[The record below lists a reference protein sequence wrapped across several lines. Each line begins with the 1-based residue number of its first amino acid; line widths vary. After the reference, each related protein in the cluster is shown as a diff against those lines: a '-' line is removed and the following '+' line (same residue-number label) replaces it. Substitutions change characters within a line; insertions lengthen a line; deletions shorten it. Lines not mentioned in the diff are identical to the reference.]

1 MAGDLILVSLPPQA
15 TFKKDCSHLQI
26 TGVSGYIGFKTLILA
41 LEAGFQVRAVIR
53 KAEQAKKLE
62 SHGRVAPHTKN
73 LQWVLIP
80 DLSKPDAFDAHLKGG
95 VTGILH
101 VASPLANEV
110 TLCHPPHEAQ
120 ANLLQTDDYDR
131 DIISPAIKTTL
142 TVLNAAHRTPS
153 VKRVVITSSAVTL
166 VSFAWMFGP
175 APPTPDLTLF
185 TAADINTKSAKAS
198 SAMEAYF
205 TSKTLSRIATKE
217 FMAKEKPS
225 FEFVNLLPTMVFGPD
240 ELATNV
246 QELMTGSRGMVLRAL
261 MDVKMPEMIGATV
274 HVDDVARAHIDGL
287 KSSVPGNRDYILS
300 SDVPQG
306 VCWED
311 AEKAVRRE
319 FPEAVE
325 KGILKLEG
333 SMSLRPWR
341 LDTRETEAAFGWKPI
356 SFEETVKELVEQYL
370 GLLEAEEK

>member
-1 MAGDLILVSLPPQA
+1 MLTIS
-15 TFKKDCSHLQI
+15 QI
-26 TGVSGYIGFKTLILA
+26 TGVSGYIGFKTLVLA
-41 LEAGFQVRAVIR
+41 LEGGFKVRAVIR

-80 DLSKPDAFDAHLKGG
+80 DLSKTDSFDPHLKGG

-101 VASPLANEV
+101 VASPLADEV
-110 TLCHPPHEAQ
+110 NLCHPPHQTQ
-120 ANLLQTDDYDR
+120 ANLPQTDDYDR

-142 TVLNAAHRTPS
+142 AVLNAAHRTPS

-185 TAADINTKSAKAS
+185 TAADINSKPTKVS

-205 TSKTLSRIATKE
+205 ASKTLSRIATKE
-217 FMAKEKPS
+217 FMEKEKPS

-240 ELATNV
+240 ELATNG
-246 QELMTGSRGMVLRAL
+246 QELMTNSRGMVLGAL

-300 SDVPQG
+300 SDVPEG
-306 VCWED
+306 ICWED
-311 AEKAVRRE
+311 AEKAVKRY

-333 SMSLRPWR
+333 SMALRPWR
-341 LDTRETEAAFGWKPI
+341 LDTRETEGAFGWKPI
-356 SFEETVKELVEQYL
+356 SFEDTVKELVEQYL
-370 GLLEAEEK
+370 GFVEAEKK

>member
-1 MAGDLILVSLPPQA
+1 MAGDLIL
-15 TFKKDCSHLQI
+15 I

-101 VASPLANEV
+101 VASPLANE
-110 TLCHPPHEAQ
+110 
-120 ANLLQTDDYDR
+120 TDDYDR